1 MAVSYGTVEPARSA
15 ELRSILGRSTWFVGV
30 LETVREVSPPNWWI
44 GAGVIRDVVWEQ
56 RCSGAAAEIR
66 TKDVDV
72 AFFDGGDL
80 SRDHD
85 ELIESELVRRRPD
98 VAWEAKNQAAVHV
111 WYPDRF
117 GVQVPPFGSVPEAV
131 ATWPEY
137 AVCVAARLASSGA
150 IEICAPHGLD
160 DLLDGVW
167 RRHPT
172 RVTVR
177 EYERR
182 LAHKQPASRW
192 PGVRVIE

>member
-1 MAVSYGTVEPARSA
+1 MAVSSGTAEPARSA
-15 ELRSILGRSTWFVGV
+15 ELRAILGRSTWFVGV

-44 GAGVIRDVVWEQ
+44 GAGVIRDLVWEQ
-56 RCSGAAAEIR
+56 RFSAAAAGIQ

-80 SRDHD
+80 SRDRD
-85 ELIESELVRRRPD
+85 ELIESELIRRRPD
-98 VAWEAKNQAAVHV
+98 VGWDAKNQAAVHV
-111 WYPDRF
+111 WYPDPF

-137 AVCVAARLASSGA
+137 AVCVAARLALSGA

-167 RRHPT
+167 RRNPT
-172 RVTVR
+172 RVTVG

-182 LAHKQPASRW
+182 LARKQPASRW
-192 PGVRVIE
+192 PGVRLID